1 MGKTGEAI
9 AIAYRFAVA
18 VAVSIPGVL
27 DVLLSLVPE
36 LDQEG
41 LSDRNREKEVEKP
54 EGLVQ
59 ETLNTEED

>member
-1 MGKTGEAI
+1 LGKTGEAI
-9 AIAYRFAVA
+9 AIADKFAVT
-18 VAVSIPGVL
+18 VAVSIPGVR

-54 EGLVQ
+54 EG
-59 ETLNTEED
+59 

>member
-9 AIAYRFAVA
+9 VIAYRFAVA
-18 VAVSIPGVL
+18 VVVSIAGVP
-27 DVLLSLVPE
+27 DVLLNLVPE

-41 LSDRNREKEVEKP
+41 LSDRNREKEVEKR

-59 ETLNTEED
+59 EVVSTEED